1 MSDTEVL
8 FDCGTLKFIRRGDE
22 LYATVNCES
31 DLLRKAA
38 KAFLKGTGSEGG
50 EFKMKEIPN
59 LTTVRDCVQA
69 LAPERESFW
78 DSNTLTPAS
87 DAIHFLE
94 KIPPAS
100 TVLAEN
106 VVLVSTVEERDEWP
120 GTCWMLTE
128 PKEESEP
135 TEKTQ
140 TNSESETGGDQ
151 SETKEESESEDH
163 SKSTEKSETKE
174 ENKST
179 DESESTEESESTN
192 EGESANDERGENKR
206 PMPDGLVFSEEEDKR
221 TQKWNRMCCLMN
233 VIRSMLD
240 ASYQGSNMQNVT
252 IEELPHPVQFFYDN
266 WPNFSE
272 AQLSALLRMSVLG
285 HFARICEVKNIT
297 VKEFKQFYTTDIE
310 LSDCDIAYILVQALR
325 SMNESRDTPDDKLSP
340 IERAERT
347 LFVFTDEFTVFRQ
360 FKVKCTCPRGKRIDF
375 VIELLRLLMTKR
387 DKPDKHETFG
397 PPSDDEMKS
406 KGSLTFQSLVMR
418 LFDEQEKKPTPE
430 REEKFLAYA
439 LSVFFEACIS
449 DVVWPTP
456 EIRGVAPA
464 AVAAAAA
471 AAPAAGLATA

>member
-1 MSDTEVL
+1 
-8 FDCGTLKFIRRGDE
+8 
-22 LYATVNCES
+22 
-31 DLLRKAA
+31 
-38 KAFLKGTGSEGG
+38 
-50 EFKMKEIPN
+50 
-59 LTTVRDCVQA
+59 
-69 LAPERESFW
+69 
-78 DSNTLTPAS
+78 
-87 DAIHFLE
+87 
-94 KIPPAS
+94 
-100 TVLAEN
+100 
-106 VVLVSTVEERDEWP
+106 
-120 GTCWMLTE
+120 MLTE
-128 PKEESEP
+128 SKEKSEP

-151 SETKEESESEDH
+151 SQSTEKSETKEESESEDQNE
-163 SKSTEKSETKE
+163 TEE
-174 ENKST
+174 
-179 DESESTEESESTN
+179 ESESTEESESN
-192 EGESANDERGENKR
+192 ESESANDDERGEKKR

-240 ASYQGSNMQNVT
+240 ASYQGSNMQNAREKG
-252 IEELPHPVQFFYDN
+252 EEPPHPVQFFYDN

-285 HFARICEVKNIT
+285 HFARICEVKSIT

-310 LSDCDIAYILVQALR
+310 LSDCDIAYIMVQALR
-325 SMNESRDTPDDKLSP
+325 SMNESRDTPDDKLSST
-340 IERAERT
+340 ERAERT
-347 LFVFTDEFTVFRQ
+347 LFVFTDDEFTVFRQ
-360 FKVKCTCPRGKRIDF
+360 FKVKCTCPRGKRIKF
-375 VIELLRLLMTKR
+375 VIKLLRILMTKR
-387 DKPDKHETFG
+387 DKPDKRET

-418 LFDEQEKKPTPE
+418 LFDEKEKNPTPE